1 MGGIINL
8 YIIIFFICLV
18 AAAFFCSAE
27 TAFIGTQRLRLQ
39 HLIQTNH
46 PKARIVAKI
55 MERPERFLATVL
67 LGINFFESAVATVGT
82 LIAVSLWGENLGAA
96 IATIM
101 ITISTLVV
109 AELIPKSLA
118 ARYGERLALSYAK
131 PIEFITFVLYPF
143 VSILNHINSGV
154 NKLLRVA
161 DESKPTISQEEFR
174 TAIILGEAEG
184 VWEQAEAE
192 MLHKVFEFGDR
203 RVSEIMTPRPDI
215 VWLESGAK
223 LSDFYSTYAQASHP
237 SFPVYKDSIDNVIGI
252 LLIKDV
258 LKAQAEGAIQEED
271 TINGLV
277 RPAYFVPETKRIDEL
292 LSEMQ
297 SAGNQ
302 IAIAIDE
309 FGGTAGLIT
318 MDQLVTE
325 IVGRVGEE
333 LERGEE
339 EYKTID
345 ERNVEVDGG
354 LHIDEANEELDLGF
368 PSGQYETVAGYV
380 LSLLGHIPKEGEQV
394 IHNNLRLLVMEME
407 GVKIKKVLISRL

>member
-1 MGGIINL
+1 MEGIMNL
-8 YIIIFFICLV
+8 YFILFFICLV

-39 HLIQTNH
+39 HLIYTNH

-55 MERPERFLATVL
+55 VERPERFLATVL
-67 LGINFFESAVATVGT
+67 LAINFFESAVATLGT

-101 ITISTLVV
+101 ITVLTLVF

-131 PIEFITFVLYPF
+131 PIQFITSILYPF
-143 VSILNHINSGV
+143 VYILNHIGSGV
-154 NKLLRVA
+154 NKLLGIA
-161 DESKPTISQEEFR
+161 DESKPTISEEEFR
-174 TAIILGEAEG
+174 TAIILGETEG

-203 RVSEIMTPRPDI
+203 RVMEIMTPRPDI
-215 VWLESGAK
+215 VWLESGTK
-223 LSDFYSTYAQASHP
+223 LSDFFPIFAQNPHSR
-237 SFPVYKDSIDNVIGI
+237 FPVYEDSIDNVIGV

-258 LKAQAEGAIQEED
+258 LKAQAEGAIQEEGPID
-271 TINGLV
+271 SLV
-277 RPAYFVPETKRIDEL
+277 RPAYFVPETKRIDGL
-292 LSEMQ
+292 LAEMQ
-297 SAGNQ
+297 ATGNQ

-309 FGGTAGLIT
+309 FGGTAGLVT

-333 LERGEE
+333 LERREE

-345 ERNVEVDGG
+345 EKNVEVDGG
-354 LHIDEANEELDLGF
+354 LHIDEANEELDLGL

-380 LSLLGHIPKEGEQV
+380 LSLLGHIPKEGEQAT
-394 IHNNLRLLVMEME
+394 HNSLRLIVTEME